1 MTKYFSNT
9 DNISTN
15 VRDNNLKKQSF
26 RSLLNFLWKYAP
38 GLSKAIVKKMF
49 FSPATYRTRP
59 LEKKYLDEAREFEIS
74 VNGKMIK
81 CWKWGKGPGILLAH
95 GWNGRGIQLQPF
107 IKPLTE
113 TGYTVYAFDAPGHGK
128 SPGKTSSYFEY
139 SDVVRSFFRHHG
151 DFNIQGAI
159 AHSFGAAAVLCG
171 MAKEGYPLETVLIA
185 PALKLD
191 EILTNSFNSY
201 GCPLPI
207 VQTLI
212 QEYEDQFGY
221 NFEEDAPYNLLSQID
236 SSILVIHDKDDGT
249 VPYADSLEASHKFRN
264 ISLHTTQG
272 LGHKRILFDRAT
284 IELVTD
290 YICSKINSSVSLN
303 PSIAQVQKIT
313 QNDLKFKEQYKVAD
327 FENRLHLF
335 LECPDMRKDFI
346 DIEQSTQNFQN
357 SFSRTQNI

>member
-1 MTKYFSNT
+1 LSANTPSKGKDDTMTKYFYNT
-9 DNISTN
+9 NNISTN
-15 VRDNNLKKQSF
+15 VRDNNLKQQSF

-49 FSPATYRTRP
+49 FSPATYRTRS
-59 LEKKYLDEAREFEIS
+59 LEKKYLNEGREFEVS

-113 TGYTVYAFDAPGHGK
+113 AGYTVYAFDAPGHGK

-139 SDVVRSFFRHHG
+139 SDVIRSFFRSHG
-151 DFNIQGAI
+151 NLNIQGAI

-191 EILTNSFNSY
+191 EILTNTFNSY

-221 NFEEDAPYNLLSQID
+221 NFEEDAPYNLLSHID
-236 SSILVIHDKDDGT
+236 SSILVIHDTEDMT
-249 VPYADSLEASHKFRN
+249 VPYADSLEASRNFRN
-264 ISLHTTQG
+264 ISLHTTRG
-272 LGHKRILFDRAT
+272 LGHKKILFDSAT
-284 IELVTD
+284 IEFV
-290 YICSKINSSVSLN
+290 IGHISSKVNSTSSLSHSKS
-303 PSIAQVQKIT
+303 PEETVPQSSFKIM
-313 QNDLKFKEQYKVAD
+313 EQYRLAD
-327 FENRLHLF
+327 FENRVHLF
-335 LECPDMRKDFI
+335 LECPDLRKDFI
-346 DIEQSTQNFQN
+346 SIEQS
-357 SFSRTQNI
+357 S